1 MAIPPS
7 THTREVRIT
16 IPQQQSMA
24 ATNPEARAARPST
37 EQPRLAEPMTVGLR
51 GGGGGEGE
59 PSKAGHIANLIL
71 RRLSAAVFALASAA
85 LSAASAAARRTPP
98 ASTCLYPSA

>member
-1 MAIPPS
+1 MPS
-7 THTREVRIT
+7 QEQ
-16 IPQQQSMA
+16 IPQQQPMA
-24 ATNPEARAARPST
+24 ATNPEAGAARPST

-59 PSKAGHIANLIL
+59 AGHIANLIL

-98 ASTCLYPSA
+98 ASIPPTCLYPSA